1 VCVPESV
8 CVSLSLWGPKVCPR
22 RSPGDIQGPVSRWP
36 LEGRVSPRMPA
47 DARVPERVC
56 VPGDAPGTPR
66 GRPGDGDGTRGHR
79 KFSGNIFPEIVGVCV
94 SSTESGRRRPVL
106 LGNSGKGRC
115 VMKRIVMGAGMV
127 AGGLMILVVM
137 SSRPLGDLFGYAR
150 ATADT
155 TVGELETSLPDA
167 VRDQKVQNQLE
178 DARGELIDRRVSL
191 SLATGQIRDLQQE
204 VSRLKTAI
212 ERRQT
217 ILADAWPAMETAAGD
232 RSQPV
237 QFAGSSWQPD
247 ELGAEV
253 DRLLSE
259 QDRDEVQLK
268 VRSEALARLEHSV
281 QESQSAVSD
290 MDTRLQQVQTDF
302 ELLKMR
308 REQAQSESDLL
319 DLLATAGSSGDST
332 TGRLAGDLTALEQQ
346 VREREARN
354 NARRESAPLSESG
367 PSRLIQSYERLER
380 LKTLHEQR
388 KPATEGK

>member
-1 VCVPESV
+1 
-8 CVSLSLWGPKVCPR
+8 
-22 RSPGDIQGPVSRWP
+22 
-36 LEGRVSPRMPA
+36 
-47 DARVPERVC
+47 
-56 VPGDAPGTPR
+56 
-66 GRPGDGDGTRGHR
+66 
-79 KFSGNIFPEIVGVCV
+79 
-94 SSTESGRRRPVL
+94 
-106 LGNSGKGRC
+106 
-115 VMKRIVMGAGMV
+115 MKRIATGAGMV
-127 AGGLMILVVM
+127 VVGLVVVVGL
-137 SSRPLGDLFGYAR
+137 SSRPLADLFGYAR

-155 TVGELETSLPDA
+155 TVSGLETNLPES

-191 SLATGQIRDLQQE
+191 SLAAGQIRDLQGE
-204 VSRLKTAI
+204 VSRLTSAI
-212 ERRQT
+212 EVRRT
-217 ILADAWPAMETAAGD
+217 ILADAWPAMEAAAAD

-237 QFAGSSWQPD
+237 QFAGRGWQPD

-259 QDRDEVQLK
+259 QDRDEVQLQ

-290 MDTRLQQVQTDF
+290 MDTRLQQAQTDF

-332 TGRLAGDLTALEQQ
+332 TGRLAGDLSALEQQ

-354 NARRESAPLSESG
+354 NARRESAPLSETR
-367 PSRLIQSYERLER
+367 PSRLTQSWERLER
-380 LKTLHEQR
+380 LKQLHEQR
-388 KPATEGK
+388 QPAIPVPTGASTPTPAPLPTPAPQ

>member
-1 VCVPESV
+1 PEFSA
-8 CVSLSLWGPKVCPR
+8 
-22 RSPGDIQGPVSRWP
+22 I
-36 LEGRVSPRMPA
+36 
-47 DARVPERVC
+47 
-56 VPGDAPGTPR
+56 
-66 GRPGDGDGTRGHR
+66 TRNG
-79 KFSGNIFPEIVGVCV
+79 G
-94 SSTESGRRRPVL
+94 
-106 LGNSGKGRC
+106 C
-115 VMKRIVMGAGMV
+115 VMKRIVLGAGSV
-127 AGGLMILVVM
+127 AGGLILVVAL
-137 SSRPLGDLFGYAR
+137 SSRPLADLFGYAR

-155 TVGELETSLPDA
+155 TVSELETSLPDA

-204 VSRLKTAI
+204 VSRLQAAI

-217 ILADAWPAMETAAGD
+217 ILADAWPAMEAAAGD
-232 RSQPV
+232 RSKPV
-237 QFAGSSWQPD
+237 EFAGSSWQPD

-268 VRSEALARLEHSV
+268 VRAEALARLEHSV
-281 QESQSAVSD
+281 QESQSAVTD

-319 DLLATAGSSGDST
+319 DLLATAGGSGDST
-332 TGRLAGDLTALEQQ
+332 TGRLANDLTELEQQ

-354 NARRESAPLSESG
+354 SARRESAPLSESR
-367 PSRLIQSYERLER
+367 PSRLSQSYERLER
-380 LKTLHEQR
+380 LKKLHEGRQ
-388 KPATEGK
+388 PAVQP

>member
-1 VCVPESV
+1 
-8 CVSLSLWGPKVCPR
+8 
-22 RSPGDIQGPVSRWP
+22 
-36 LEGRVSPRMPA
+36 
-47 DARVPERVC
+47 
-56 VPGDAPGTPR
+56 
-66 GRPGDGDGTRGHR
+66 
-79 KFSGNIFPEIVGVCV
+79 
-94 SSTESGRRRPVL
+94 
-106 LGNSGKGRC
+106 
-115 VMKRIVMGAGMV
+115 MKRIVLGAGSV
-127 AGGLMILVVM
+127 AGGLILVVAL
-137 SSRPLGDLFGYAR
+137 SSRPLADLFGYAR

-155 TVGELETSLPDA
+155 TVSELETSLPDA

-204 VSRLKTAI
+204 VSRLQAAI

-217 ILADAWPAMETAAGD
+217 ILADAWPAMEAAAGD
-232 RSQPV
+232 RSKPV
-237 QFAGSSWQPD
+237 EFAGGSWQPD

-268 VRSEALARLEHSV
+268 VRAEALARLEHSV
-281 QESQSAVSD
+281 QESQSAVTD

-319 DLLATAGSSGDST
+319 DLLATAGGSGDST
-332 TGRLAGDLTALEQQ
+332 TGRLANDLTELEQQ

-354 NARRESAPLSESG
+354 SARRESAPLSESR
-367 PSRLIQSYERLER
+367 PSRLSQSYERLER
-380 LKTLHEQR
+380 LKKLHEGRQ
-388 KPATEGK
+388 PAVQP